1 VENDNGGNENE
12 TTAMA
17 DWLRSFLKGTDD
29 QQVPK
34 NEIPVE
40 FFAILFDRFYN
51 YFYEH
56 GESLNRDSAFQRMT
70 EISGIKVE
78 FEYNLEFP
86 YSRKDKSGEKYR
98 IIVLPDVGNKTEK
111 HQKAREAI
119 KEFDCLEV
127 LGTYQL
133 LLSMLNSYL
142 YYPKNLIDFINEC
155 DPDPSPE
162 MIKTYKRMFE
172 WLTRKGKEL
181 SEGGN

>member
-1 VENDNGGNENE
+1 VENDNKEAESG

-17 DWLRSFLKGTDD
+17 DWLRGFLKGSDD

-56 GESLNRDSAFQRMT
+56 GESLNSESAFQRMT

-78 FEYNLEFP
+78 FEHNLEFP
-86 YSRKDKSGEKYR
+86 YSKKDKSGEKYR
-98 IIVLPDVGNKTEK
+98 IIVLPDVGSKTEK

-133 LLSMLNSYL
+133 LLTMLNSYL
-142 YYPKNLIDFINEC
+142 YYPKNVIDFISKC
-155 DPDPSPE
+155 DPSPSPE
-162 MIKTYKRMFE
+162 MMNTYKRMFE

-181 SEGGN
+181 NEGGN